1 VTPRRFRQVLAVG
14 RRQGGRR
21 TGGAEESVSAYRVAG
36 VSRLR
41 NNLFRHRRFT
51 SLHFR
56 SAFLLAT
63 LSP

>member
-1 VTPRRFRQVLAVG
+1 MAVG
-14 RRQGGRR
+14 RREGGRR

-41 NNLFRHRRFT
+41 NNLFHHRRFT
-51 SLHFR
+51 SLRFR